1 MGTAR
6 PARGSD
12 RGCRQRAAQATACP
26 SSWPC
31 SSCLHLLVDQPP
43 RPGRPPGPLVAAGP
57 PQPAKWRTR
66 LLPLLLAPLGAA
78 VRTGARGR
86 AALAGLDEHQ
96 VRRWT
101 SWHRWVTLAM
111 LAHAFLAVTAAAER
125 RDHPTADDMIPLTCN
140 EIQRL
145 FTALISPVHDL
156 RHRLRWSHWR
166 RRHQARARNSHYR

>member
-111 LAHAFLAVTAAAER
+111 LAHAFLAS
-125 RDHPTADDMIPLTCN
+125 LTCN
-140 EIQRL
+140 EIQHL
-145 FTALISPVHDL
+145 FTTLIARPAHDAL
-156 RHRLRWSHWR
+156 HRLRWSQWR
-166 RRHQARARNSHYR
+166 RRHQARPAIAAQL